1 MLSHAK
7 RPADIVVC
15 SFAMAEGWIR
25 RLDRL
30 KETGKIRKITVVL
43 DYAVMTRHRQKVIM
57 LENVADHI
65 YFNDTHAKML
75 LVESDDFTA
84 AAVMSANATM
94 NYRIEAFYVTNR
106 LDEIQS
112 LKNDL
117 IKVYGNSRTIRT
129 N

>member
-1 MLSHAK
+1 
-7 RPADIVVC
+7 
-15 SFAMAEGWIR
+15 
-25 RLDRL
+25 
-30 KETGKIRKITVVL
+30 
-43 DYAVMTRHRQKVIM
+43 M